1 MTWCYLY
8 MMNTHGANFA
18 PSAQPRAKAARNQNF
33 PTPFDP
39 NKSLKTGHRARVM
52 PADPKPIFTISSCT
66 DNRRPARSPRKTR
79 NRNSPAQFDPRKWLQ
94 TQTRPQDHAPRSQAG
109 GPRHSPNSVHPCA
122 PSPSQTSHLSPAAA
136 KIRELPQ
143 PKVTVIVP
151 TLAAGDA
158 LAECLRS
165 LETQTYRDFDVI
177 VVDNSATHQG
187 GNAVATMVT
196 TTSDRMRVITNPRN
210 VGFGAAINQGYRAA
224 TGPYLAALNDD
235 AVAEPEW
242 LAKLVTCADGD
253 PKAGMFASEVRLTES
268 GKLDSAGMLI
278 AADGTSRQ
286 RGHEEAPEGYAD
298 LTEALFPSGS
308 AALYRRKMLDQI
320 GAFDEDFFLY
330 CEDTD
335 LGLRARWTG
344 WTCRYVPGAV
354 VQHRY
359 SHSAG
364 RASLLKAYYVE
375 RNRLCTIVKNFPF
388 SLLVRAP
395 FATIARYFWHVV
407 SLVEGKG
414 KAAEFRGGAHPAW
427 LPFLVLRAHASMLI
441 RLPRLLKDR
450 RRIFSSATLT
460 TKEFCDLLE
469 RHAISVRKVA
479 SL

>member
-1 MTWCYLY
+1 MTIALA
-8 MMNTHGANFA
+8 ANVA
-18 PSAQPRAKAARNQNF
+18 PAQPRAKIARKRNLA
-33 PTPFDP
+33 TPFDP
-39 NKSLKTGHRARVM
+39 KNSLKTGHRIRVM
-52 PADPKPIFTISSCT
+52 PADPKPISTIQPSSDDC
-66 DNRRPARSPRKTR
+66 RPTQLHLRKTP
-79 NRNSPAQFDPRKWLQ
+79 NRNSPVQFDPRKVLR
-94 TQTRPQDHAPRSQAG
+94 TQTRPQDQAPRSQAFTRPSAF
-109 GPRHSPNSVHPCA
+109 PRRSPRSAQP
-122 PSPSQTSHLSPAAA
+122 TSHLSPLAA

-177 VVDNSATHQG
+177 VVDNSILHT
-187 GNAVATMVT
+187 VT
-196 TTSDRMRVITNPRN
+196 SSSDRMRVITNQRN
-210 VGFGAAINQGYRAA
+210 VGFGAAINQGYRAS
-224 TGPYLAALNDD
+224 TGPYIAALNDD
-235 AVAEPEW
+235 AVAGPEW
-242 LAKLVTCADGD
+242 LATLVTCADSD
-253 PKAGMFASEVRLTES
+253 EKAGMFASEVRLTES

-286 RGHEEAPEGYAD
+286 RGHEEAPELYANHTD
-298 LTEALFPSGS
+298 ALFPSGS

-344 WTCRYVPGAV
+344 WSCRYVPGAL

-407 SLVEGKG
+407 SMVEGKG

-427 LPFLVLRAHASMLI
+427 LPFLVLRAHASMI
-441 RLPRLLKDR
+441 MRLPRLLKDR
-450 RRIFSSATLT
+450 RKIFSSATLT
-460 TKEFCDLLE
+460 TKEFRDLLK
-469 RHAISVRKVA
+469 RHAITVRKAA